1 VKRYILLLAL
11 GLSGAAIAQQSQLP
25 PFDQVDKNADGNI
38 SRSEAAQ
45 IEGLD
50 FSAVDTNQD
59 GQLSRSEYMTYA
71 GTQGGGAQAQP
82 GQQQPGQEAQP
93 GQPEP
98 GQQQ

>member
-1 VKRYILLLAL
+1 M
-11 GLSGAAIAQQSQLP
+11 SGAAIAQQSQLP

-50 FSAVDTNQD
+50 FNTVDTNQD
-59 GQLSRSEYMTYA
+59 GKLSRTEYMTYA
-71 GTQGGGAQAQP
+71 GTQGSGGAQAQP
-82 GQQQPGQEAQP
+82 GQPDQQQPGQAPGEQP
-93 GQPEP
+93 GQPEQ